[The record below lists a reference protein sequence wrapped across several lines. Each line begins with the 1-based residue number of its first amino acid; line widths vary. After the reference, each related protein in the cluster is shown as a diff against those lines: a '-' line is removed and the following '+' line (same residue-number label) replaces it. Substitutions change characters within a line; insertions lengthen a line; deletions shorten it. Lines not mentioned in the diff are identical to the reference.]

1 MMNDAVAAEGSG
13 HDLPESHG
21 DERINRQL
29 EDIVRILLEMEYGLR
44 PASALD
50 TVASPAAAR
59 RIRQLLHG
67 AGASGPGPR
76 RPARRRTVRMQVLS
90 TRSSHP
96 SAGVTEGVVVV
107 ACEELTRPYCVR
119 LEQEGDRWRIV
130 ELAPPD
136 AGLGAAVTEASR
148 TGAVPIGAD
157 GMRRSSGPDGVP
169 FSAVALPGEHVLPI
183 EGAHAQDPK
192 PRSKRRS
199 KRDGRPRDRSTRD
212 RSTRHDEGGDDGV
225 PARTRS

>member
-1 MMNDAVAAEGSG
+1 MNHASASDGSG

-21 DERINRQL
+21 DERVNRQL
-29 EDIVRILLEMEYGLR
+29 EDIVRILLEMEHGLR

-67 AGASGPGPR
+67 AERSGPGSR
-76 RPARRRTVRMQVLS
+76 RPARRRTVRMKVLS

-148 TGAVPIGAD
+148 SGAVPIGAD
-157 GMRRSSGPDGVP
+157 GTRRSSGFDGVP
-169 FSAVALPGEHVLPI
+169 FSALPLPGELVLPI
-183 EGAHAQDPK
+183 GGAHAERPE
-192 PRSKRRS
+192 RSPE
-199 KRDGRPRDRSTRD
+199 RDDEGG
-212 RSTRHDEGGDDGV
+212 DEGGDDGV
-225 PARTRS
+225 PARTRG

>member
-1 MMNDAVAAEGSG
+1 MMNNPAEGNAWG
-13 HDLPESHG
+13 PDLPASQG
-21 DERINRQL
+21 DARMNRQL

-44 PASALD
+44 PVGALD
-50 TVASPAAAR
+50 TIASPLAAR
-59 RIRQLLHG
+59 RIRKLVHG
-67 AGASGPGPR
+67 ARMSRTETRRPPR
-76 RPARRRTVRMQVLS
+76 RRAVRVEVLS

-96 SAGVTEGVVVV
+96 SAGVTEGVVIV
-107 ACEELTRPYCVR
+107 ACEERTRPYCVR

-136 AGLGAAVTEASR
+136 AGLRATVTEASR

-157 GMRRSSGPDGVP
+157 GIRRSSGLDGVP

-183 EGAHAQDPK
+183 ENAASGDE
-192 PRSKRRS
+192 S
-199 KRDGRPRDRSTRD
+199 RDRSARD
-212 RSTRHDEGGDDGV
+212 DEGGDDGV